1 MIKTTDKLRHPAV
14 AEATAQIKAY
24 LGRTLEVL
32 DSGKV
37 QEARGMLVKLYMSM
51 DEYAPGEKK

>member
-1 MIKTTDKLRHPAV
+1 MIETTDKLALQQ
-14 AEATAQIKAY
+14 ATAQIKAY

-37 QEARGMLVKLYMSM
+37 QEARGMLVKLYVGLDDYSTK
-51 DEYAPGEKK
+51 EGKT

>member
-1 MIKTTDKLRHPAV
+1 MTIDKLPNPAV
-14 AEATAQIKAY
+14 QQAIAQIKTY

-37 QEARGMLVKLYMSM
+37 QEARGMLMRLYVGL
-51 DEYAPGEKK
+51 DEYATKEEKT